1 MANAKAFKVVSTDR
15 GIQLSKPAMLAR
27 VQISVLSRH
36 VRDEEITAEVL
47 SNHNAE
53 SGSGKFVKELMAG
66 VFVETTRAQSR
77 LRGIHEK
84 RTFKLPATGGGQIKG
99 PRLIPNDMVEDYLT
113 EMYAAIDDFE
123 VAVEKECSALSKF
136 VAAEKLRLGAM
147 FKADDYPSKE
157 YARSQFSATVHVD
170 GMPTVESI
178 DAGKYTADLRA
189 DAAEKQSEI
198 ASTVARQLIV
208 QLLEHVGHAA
218 NKLTEA
224 EKNEKAKI
232 FPSLLDNVDDI
243 VNNVIPKVGLE
254 GDDDLVSLCDS
265 VRKMLNH
272 TTAEL
277 QGGNL
282 KALAA
287 TRKAAVSA
295 AKKIGKEAKKRGVTV
310 NDYTATNQSK
320 VKSYF

>member
-1 MANAKAFKVVSTDR
+1 MANAFKVVSTDR
-15 GIQLSKPAMLAR
+15 GVQLSKPAMLAR
-27 VQISVLSRH
+27 VQISVLARH
-36 VRDEEITAEVL
+36 VRDDEVTAAVL
-47 SNHNAE
+47 KKNKAQD
-53 SGSGKFVKELMAG
+53 GSGKFVKELMAG
-66 VFVETTRAQSR
+66 VFKDTIKAVSR
-77 LRGIHEK
+77 IRSLHEK

-99 PRLIPNDMVEDYLT
+99 PRLIPNDMVEGYLSDI
-113 EMYAAIDDFE
+113 YAAIDEFD
-123 VAVEKECSALSKF
+123 VCVERECCALRKY
-136 VAAEKLRLGAM
+136 VAAEQLRLGSM
-147 FKADDYPSKE
+147 FKAEDYPSKE
-157 YARSQFSATVHVD
+157 DARAQFSASVHVD

-178 DAGKYTADLRA
+178 EAGKFTADLRA

-218 NKLTEA
+218 NQYTKREADGKTKL
-224 EKNEKAKI
+224 
-232 FPSLLDNVDDI
+232 FPALRDNVDDLI
-243 VNNVIPKVGLE
+243 NNIIPKVGLE

-265 VRKMLNH
+265 VRKMLTH
-272 TTAEL
+272 STAEI

-295 AKKIGKEAKKRGVTV
+295 AKKLGKEAKKRGITV
-310 NDYTATNQSK
+310 DDYAAGQQSK

>member
-1 MANAKAFKVVSTDR
+1 MANAKAFKVVATDR

-36 VRDEEITAEVL
+36 VRDDEITAEVL

-84 RTFKLPATGGGQIKG
+84 TTFKLPATGGGQIKG
-99 PRLIPNDMVEDYLT
+99 PRLIPNDMVEGYLT
-113 EMYAAIDDFE
+113 DMYSAIDEFE
-123 VAVEKECSALSKF
+123 VAVEKECSALGKF

-157 YARSQFSATVHVD
+157 YARDQFSATVHVD

-224 EKNEKAKI
+224 EVNEKAKI
-232 FPSLLDNVDDI
+232 FPSLLDNVDDL

-272 TTAEL
+272 TTAQL

-295 AKKIGKEAKKRGVTV
+295 AKKIGKEAKRRGVTV
-310 NDYTATNQSK
+310 KDYTATNQSK